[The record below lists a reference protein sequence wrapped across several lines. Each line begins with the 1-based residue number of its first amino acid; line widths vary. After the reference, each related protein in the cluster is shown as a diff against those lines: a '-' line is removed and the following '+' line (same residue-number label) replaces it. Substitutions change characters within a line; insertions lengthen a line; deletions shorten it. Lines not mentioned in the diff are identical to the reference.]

1 MGLLQLVPEQA
12 STVAGQVDALYYFL
26 IGVSVFF
33 SLLIA
38 GLVIYFAVNLMVDLL
53 YSWIDPRIKF

>member
-33 SLLIA
+33 TC
-38 GLVIYFAVNLMVDLL
+38 MVRF
-53 YSWIDPRIKF
+53 SK